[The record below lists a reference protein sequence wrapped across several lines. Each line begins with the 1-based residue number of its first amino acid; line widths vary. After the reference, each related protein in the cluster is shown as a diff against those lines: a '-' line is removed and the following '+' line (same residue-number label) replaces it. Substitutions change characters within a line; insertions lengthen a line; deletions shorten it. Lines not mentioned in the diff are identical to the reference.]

1 MLKLYRRIVSGI
13 MNIIDIILKKKNKE
27 ELTEEEIKYVVEGFT
42 NGTIC
47 DYQMS
52 SLLMAITINDMT
64 DNEVIYLTK
73 YMMLSGNTIDLS
85 FLDNVV
91 DKHSTGGVG
100 DKTTLIIAPIVAACS
115 CKVAKMSGKGLG
127 YTGGTIDKLESI
139 PGFRTNLSKDEFIHE
154 IEDIG
159 MAITSQTDDVAL
171 ADKKIYALRDVTGT
185 TESIPLIASSIMSKK
200 IASGSKKLVIDL
212 KVGEGAL
219 VKDIESARR
228 LGNLMIKIGKE
239 NGMEVICLLT
249 NMNIPLGNN
258 VGNSLEVLEAINT
271 LYYNKESNLQKLC
284 ISLASYMVS
293 LGRNISYEEANNMV
307 LDVIRSKK
315 AYNKFLEFVLYQH
328 GDITKLPKSNKI
340 YEVKSDTSGYLTDI
354 SSLEIAKLSMH
365 LGAGRQNKDDKI
377 DYSAGIIIN
386 KNINDYVNINDT
398 ILTLYTNKDVPLFD
412 KNKLFKIS
420 DNINNDN
427 SSLIYEIIK

>member
-1 MLKLYRRIVSGI
+1 

-42 NGTIC
+42 NGSIC

-154 IEDIG
+154 IEDVG

-340 YEVKSDTSGYLTDI
+340 YEVKSDISGYLTDI

>member
-1 MLKLYRRIVSGI
+1 

-42 NGTIC
+42 NGSIC

-239 NGMEVICLLT
+239 NDMEVICLLT

-293 LGRNISYEEANNMV
+293 LGRNISYEEANNML

-340 YEVKSDTSGYLTDI
+340 YEVKSDISGYLTDI

>member
-1 MLKLYRRIVSGI
+1 

-42 NGTIC
+42 NGSIC

-85 FLDNVV
+85 FLNNVV

-239 NGMEVICLLT
+239 NDMEVICLLT

-340 YEVKSDTSGYLTDI
+340 YEVKSDISGYLTDI

>member
-1 MLKLYRRIVSGI
+1 

-42 NGTIC
+42 NGSIC

-64 DNEVIYLTK
+64 DDEVIYLTK

-100 DKTTLIIAPIVAACS
+100 DKTTLIIAPIVAACG
-115 CKVAKMSGKGLG
+115 CKVAKMSGRGLG

-159 MAITSQTDDVAL
+159 MAITSQTADVAL

-219 VKDIESARR
+219 VKDIESAKR

-239 NGMEVICLLT
+239 NGMEVICLIT

-293 LGRNISYEEANNMV
+293 LGRNISYEEANDMV
-307 LDVIRSKK
+307 LDAIRSKK

-328 GDITKLPKSNKI
+328 GDITKLPKSNMI
-340 YEVKSDTSGYLTDI
+340 YEIKSDTSGYLTNI

>member
-1 MLKLYRRIVSGI
+1 

-284 ISLASYMVS
+284 VCLASYMVS
-293 LGRNISYEEANNMV
+293 LGKGISYEEANNMV
-307 LDVIRSKK
+307 LDAIRSKK

-340 YEVKSDTSGYLTDI
+340 YEVKSDISGYLTDI

>member
-1 MLKLYRRIVSGI
+1 

-42 NGTIC
+42 NGSIC

-307 LDVIRSKK
+307 LDAIRSKK

-412 KNKLFKIS
+412 KNKLFKIN

>member
-1 MLKLYRRIVSGI
+1 

-42 NGTIC
+42 NGSIC

-307 LDVIRSKK
+307 LDAIRSKK

-340 YEVKSDTSGYLTDI
+340 YEIKSDTSGYLTDI

>member
-1 MLKLYRRIVSGI
+1 

-42 NGTIC
+42 NGSIC

-271 LYYNKESNLQKLC
+271 LYYNRESNLQKLC

>member
-1 MLKLYRRIVSGI
+1 

-42 NGTIC
+42 NGSIC

-328 GDITKLPKSNKI
+328 GDITKLPKSNMI
-340 YEVKSDTSGYLTDI
+340 YEVRSDTSGYLTDI

>member
-1 MLKLYRRIVSGI
+1 

-42 NGTIC
+42 NGSIC

>member
-1 MLKLYRRIVSGI
+1 

-42 NGTIC
+42 NGSIC

-307 LDVIRSKK
+307 LDAIRSKK

-340 YEVKSDTSGYLTDI
+340 YEIKSDTSGYLTDI

-386 KNINDYVNINDT
+386 KNINDYVNVNDT

>member
-1 MLKLYRRIVSGI
+1 

-340 YEVKSDTSGYLTDI
+340 YEIKSDTSGYLTDI

>member
-1 MLKLYRRIVSGI
+1 

-293 LGRNISYEEANNMV
+293 LGKGISYEEANNMV

-340 YEVKSDTSGYLTDI
+340 YEIKSDTSGYLTDI

>member
-1 MLKLYRRIVSGI
+1 

-293 LGRNISYEEANNMV
+293 LGKGISYEEANNMV
-307 LDVIRSKK
+307 LDAIRSKK

-328 GDITKLPKSNKI
+328 GDITKLPKSNMI

-420 DNINNDN
+420 DNINNNN

>member
-1 MLKLYRRIVSGI
+1 

-27 ELTEEEIKYVVEGFT
+27 ELTEEEIKYVVEEFT
-42 NGTIC
+42 NGSIY

-100 DKTTLIIAPIVAACS
+100 DKTTLIIAPIVAACG

-139 PGFRTNLSKDEFIHE
+139 PGFRTSLSMDEFIHE
-154 IEDIG
+154 IEEIG
-159 MAITSQTDDVAL
+159 MAITSQTDDVDL

-228 LGNLMIKIGKE
+228 LGNLMIKIGRE

-249 NMNIPLGNN
+249 NMNIPLGKC

-386 KNINDYVNINDT
+386 KNINDYVNVNDT
-398 ILTLYTNKDVPLFD
+398 VLTLYTNNDVPVFD

-420 DNINNDN
+420 DNMNNDN
-427 SSLIYEIIK
+427 GSLIYEIIK

>member
-1 MLKLYRRIVSGI
+1 

-42 NGTIC
+42 NGSIC

-100 DKTTLIIAPIVAACS
+100 DKTTLIIAPIVAVCS

-284 ISLASYMVS
+284 VCLASYMVS
-293 LGRNISYEEANNMV
+293 LGKGISYEEANNMV
-307 LDVIRSKK
+307 LDAIRSKK

-328 GDITKLPKSNKI
+328 GDITKLPKSNMI

>member
-1 MLKLYRRIVSGI
+1 
-13 MNIIDIILKKKNKE
+13 MNIIDIILKKKNKG

-42 NGTIC
+42 NGSIC

-284 ISLASYMVS
+284 VCLASYMVS
-293 LGRNISYEEANNMV
+293 LGKGISYEEANNMV
-307 LDVIRSKK
+307 LDAIRSKK

-328 GDITKLPKSNKI
+328 GDITKLPKSNMI

>member
-1 MLKLYRRIVSGI
+1 

-42 NGTIC
+42 NGSIC

-85 FLDNVV
+85 FLNNVV

-239 NGMEVICLLT
+239 NGMKVICLLT

-284 ISLASYMVS
+284 VCLASYMVS
-293 LGRNISYEEANNMV
+293 LGKGISYEEANNMV
-307 LDVIRSKK
+307 LDAIRSKK

-328 GDITKLPKSNKI
+328 GDITKLPKSNMI

>member
-1 MLKLYRRIVSGI
+1 

-85 FLDNVV
+85 FLNNVV

-307 LDVIRSKK
+307 LDAIRSKK

-340 YEVKSDTSGYLTDI
+340 YEVKSDISGYLTDI

-420 DNINNDN
+420 DNINNNN

>member
-1 MLKLYRRIVSGI
+1 

-42 NGTIC
+42 NGSIC

-228 LGNLMIKIGKE
+228 LGNLMIKIGKD

-420 DNINNDN
+420 DNINNNN

>member
-1 MLKLYRRIVSGI
+1 

-42 NGTIC
+42 NGSIC

-228 LGNLMIKIGKE
+228 LGNLMIRIGKE

>member
-1 MLKLYRRIVSGI
+1 

-42 NGTIC
+42 NGSIC

-307 LDVIRSKK
+307 LDAIRSKK

-340 YEVKSDTSGYLTDI
+340 YEVKSDISGYLTDI

>member
-1 MLKLYRRIVSGI
+1 

-42 NGTIC
+42 NGSIC

-115 CKVAKMSGKGLG
+115 CKVAKMSGRGLG

-219 VKDIESARR
+219 VKDIESAKR
-228 LGNLMIKIGKE
+228 LGNLMIKIGRE

-328 GDITKLPKSNKI
+328 GDITKLPKSNMI
-340 YEVKSDTSGYLTDI
+340 YEIKSDTSGYLTDI